1 MLHIAHKKMAN
12 KLIAMNKIKQ
22 IIRLYTQNKGTKY
35 ISRQTGVARNTVKK
49 YLLQF
54 QKTRLTY
61 QDIHELSDQQL
72 SELFGKPP
80 LIKEPSK
87 RCQDLR
93 DFFPHIDKTLRRK
106 GFTREKLWKEYLE
119 KHPDGYRYTM
129 FCMSYSEWRKKVN
142 PVMHMVHKAGDKMYI
157 DFTGEKLQIVDPHTG
172 EIQDVEVFVAILG
185 SSQLTYV
192 EASYSQKKEDF
203 ISACENALH
212 YFGGVPQAIVP
223 DNLKSAVTKGSKY
236 EPTLNEAFEDFA
248 DYYQTTLLPAR
259 PLRPKDKALVEGI
272 VKIAYNK
279 IYSNLSTDLRTSL
292 ADLNADIRPLMEVL
306 NNGQMQG
313 RVYSRREQFEEIEKK
328 TLQPLPVHRY
338 EFKRQAVVTVTK
350 YGHVCL
356 SEDKHYYSVHFTY
369 IGKKVTLIYTKTSVE
384 IYHKYERIALHQRIK
399 GEFNYTTV
407 AEHMASTHRFVSE
420 WSAEKFT
427 SWAASIHPDVK
438 LFIERILEKKHH
450 PEQAYK
456 SCIGVLSFVKKVG
469 KERLIN
475 ACQRALDYEY
485 YNYKIIQTILE
496 KGLDNDNETSSE
508 SSQLEMP
515 LHDNIRGENYYE

>member
-1 MLHIAHKKMAN
+1 
-12 KLIAMNKIKQ
+12 
-22 IIRLYTQNKGTKY
+22 
-35 ISRQTGVARNTVKK
+35 
-49 YLLQF
+49 
-54 QKTRLTY
+54 
-61 QDIHELSDQQL
+61 
-72 SELFGKPP
+72 
-80 LIKEPSK
+80 
-87 RCQDLR
+87 
-93 DFFPHIDKTLRRK
+93 
-106 GFTREKLWKEYLE
+106 
-119 KHPDGYRYTM
+119 
-129 FCMSYSEWRKKVN
+129 
-142 PVMHMVHKAGDKMYI
+142 
-157 DFTGEKLQIVDPHTG
+157 
-172 EIQDVEVFVAILG
+172 
-185 SSQLTYV
+185 
-192 EASYSQKKEDF
+192 
-203 ISACENALH
+203 
-212 YFGGVPQAIVP
+212 
-223 DNLKSAVTKGSKY
+223 
-236 EPTLNEAFEDFA
+236 
-248 DYYQTTLLPAR
+248 
-259 PLRPKDKALVEGI
+259 
-272 VKIAYNK
+272 
-279 IYSNLSTDLRTSL
+279 
-292 ADLNADIRPLMEVL
+292 
-306 NNGQMQG
+306 MQG
-313 RVYSRREQFEEIEKK
+313 RIYSRREQFEEIEKK
-328 TLQPLPVHRY
+328 TLQALPMHRY

-407 AEHMASTHRFVSE
+407 ADHMASTHRFVSE

-438 LFIERILEKKHH
+438 IFIERILEKKHH

-496 KGLDNDNETSSE
+496 KGLDNDNETSSA